1 MLETKSIEHSIR
13 IENGVA
19 KKSYEVIYNAAEPD
33 EYEDTWVG
41 NFGSDPEVWLSY
53 GFYDENIARYI
64 ADGIKCG
71 KIKVKTYKDEP

>member
-1 MLETKSIEHSIR
+1 MKTKIIEHSIL

-41 NFGSDPEVWLSY
+41 NFGSDPELWLSY

-64 ADGIKCG
+64 ADGIESG